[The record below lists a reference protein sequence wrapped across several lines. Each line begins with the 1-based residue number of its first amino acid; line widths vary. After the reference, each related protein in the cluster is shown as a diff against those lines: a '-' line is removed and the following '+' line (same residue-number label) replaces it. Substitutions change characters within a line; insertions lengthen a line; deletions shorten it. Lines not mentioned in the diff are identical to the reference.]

1 MNKHYMPKRR
11 ITDDYLNPYNTD
23 NCTEAKS
30 AFISNVSH
38 EIRTP
43 MNAIMGFAQM
53 LKCTELST
61 KQEDY
66 VDVILESGNKL
77 LAIISNLLDLSNLQ
91 IHKTSLHQVPC
102 NLNQLVEGIW
112 QHYRPLI
119 AAKNLK
125 PILELEKDL
134 PIARLDGEKLERVLS
149 YILSNAI
156 KFTASG
162 SVALRLKL
170 ISAAETEPY
179 LDIEVEDTGCGIE
192 QSRLKLIF
200 EVFEQADNSVTRAYP
215 GMGLGLG
222 ISSKIVELLGGEISA
237 SSQLGKGS
245 CLHLKIPVKLS

>member
-1 MNKHYMPKRR
+1 MPKRR
-11 ITDDYLNPYNTD
+11 ITDDDQNPYNAE
-23 NCTEAKS
+23 NCAEAKS

-53 LKCTELST
+53 LKSTELSS

-91 IHKTSLHQVPC
+91 IRKTSLHLVPC
-102 NLNQLVEGIW
+102 NLNLLTEGIW

-119 AAKNLK
+119 VAKNLK
-125 PILELEKDL
+125 PILEIENNL
-134 PIARLDGEKLERVLS
+134 PIAKLDGEKLERVLS

-156 KFTASG
+156 KFTAAG

-170 ISAAETEPY
+170 ISSSSQKPY

-222 ISSKIVELLGGEISA
+222 ISSMIVELLSGEISA
-237 SSQLGKGS
+237 SSQPGKGS
-245 CLHLKIPVKLS
+245 CFHLKIPVEIS